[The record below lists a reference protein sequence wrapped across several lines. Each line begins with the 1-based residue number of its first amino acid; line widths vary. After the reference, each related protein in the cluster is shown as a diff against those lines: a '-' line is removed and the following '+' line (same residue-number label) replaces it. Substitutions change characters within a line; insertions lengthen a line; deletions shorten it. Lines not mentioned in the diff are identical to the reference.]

1 MRFRGFAASIFV
13 LALAGAGL
21 SACRSDAP
29 PAPPPP
35 AAEAPVEATGHYCG
49 MLLSEHAGP
58 KGQIHLASRD
68 EPLWFTSVRDTIA
81 FLRLPEEAQ
90 DVTAVYVNDMGRS
103 RQWDQPEAGT
113 WIRLD
118 DALLVIESDRVGGM
132 GAPEAVPF
140 SEQAAA
146 DAYVREHGGR
156 ILRLAEIPD
165 DYVLGPVGLADADA
179 ATGDHADHGNH
190 GDHAGHGKQGD
201 SEDHGHDGHRH

>member
-1 MRFRGFAASIFV
+1 MRFQRLAASIFV

-29 PAPPPP
+29 SAAPPP

-49 MLLSEHAGP
+49 MLLAEHSGP

-81 FLRLPEEAQ
+81 FLRLPEEAR
-90 DVTAVYVNDMGRS
+90 DVTAAYVNDMGRA
-103 RQWDQPEAGT
+103 RQWDQPEPGT

-118 DALLVIESDRVGGM
+118 EALLVIESDRVGGM

-140 SEQAAA
+140 SDQATA

-156 ILRLAEIPD
+156 IMRLAEIPD
-165 DYVLGPVGLADADA
+165 DYVIGPVEMVDAEA
-179 ATGDHADHGNH
+179 AKGDHTSHGP
-190 GDHAGHGKQGD
+190 DGHGQGQ
-201 SEDHGHDGHRH
+201 GHDSHRH